1 MSRHGKLAPWQIV
14 FINEYIQNGGNG
26 TSAYMK
32 ARPKVREETARARC
46 SLILTKDN
54 IKAELARLQSQMT
67 KEIGMNRER
76 WLKGLCQVAEFNLA
90 SCFEKK
96 GDDLEVKE
104 DCLTRPDS
112 HALAFID
119 VKTTTNA
126 EGQVFRKMQVEGHN
140 KLKAYEL
147 IGKALG
153 FLNETNINIG
163 STSEEL
169 VKAFVKI
176 REMNQKK
183 ELPEMK
189 TIDIEEVANSK
200 IEGEE

>member
-1 MSRHGKLAPWQIV
+1 MSRHGKLSPWQIV

-26 TSAYMK
+26 KQAYLK
-32 ARPKVREETARARC
+32 AKPTVSDETATVEA
-46 SLILTKDN
+46 SLCLRKPN
-54 IKAELARLQSQMT
+54 VNAEIERLQAEMAQKT
-67 KEIGMNRER
+67 GMSRER

-112 HALAFID
+112 HALSFVD
-119 VKTTTNA
+119 VKTTTNE
-126 EGQVFRKMQVEGHN
+126 EGQVFRKMQVEAHN

-153 FLNETNINIG
+153 YLNDHSDNVG

-169 VKAFVKI
+169 VKAFVKMAEI
-176 REMNQKK
+176 ARERQL
-183 ELPEMK
+183 ERP
-189 TIDIEEVANSK
+189 TIDVEEIIK
-200 IEGEE
+200 CKLEGEE